1 MANDL
6 FKCAGGR
13 RVRKV
18 ALLLLAM
25 AMVMPGFWVSMTMG
39 EARAANCFTVV
50 TQAYETRYK
59 PAGSAC
65 SDVNVNKVR
74 KIPWHSNSVTIWG
87 EYKNSSGAFVESKQG
102 KRKYVKGSS
111 YAQWPAIKTLLP
123 GSAYRMRG
131 THAVEFVLRV

>member
-87 EYKNSSGAFVESKQG
+87 SI
-102 KRKYVKGSS
+102 R
-111 YAQWPAIKTLLP
+111 ILP
-123 GSAYRMRG
+123 GHLLSPSRG
-131 THAVEFVLRV
+131 REST